1 MTANAIEALFEEF
14 NTVKVLVVGDVML
27 DSYLWGTT
35 TRISPEA
42 PVPIVNV
49 KNKEKR
55 LGGAANVALN
65 LQAMG
70 ATPFLCS
77 LVGNDGEGTE
87 FFDLLKENNLS
98 AEGVVISSERKTT
111 VKHRIIASSQQ
122 LLRVDTEDTHDAN
135 EKELSELASKFS
147 ALLKKVDVV
156 LFQDYNKGV
165 LTEKNIGSFIEKARL
180 ENTPTI
186 VDPKKKNFL
195 AYKNV
200 TLFKPNLKE
209 LTEGLNIEVKR
220 NDQKGIQEAVIL
232 LKQQITMNNAL
243 VTLSEE
249 GVYIGDGVKNNFSP
263 AHKRD
268 IADVSGAGDTVVS
281 VAALC
286 LAKQINLTFLAE
298 LSNLAGGLVCEHV
311 GVVPINKI
319 RLKEEAIRKLLD

>member
-1 MTANAIEALFEEF
+1 MTATAIEALFEDF
-14 NTVKVLVVGDVML
+14 NSLKVLVVGDVML

-49 KNKEKR
+49 KNREKR

-70 ATPFLCS
+70 ATPFLCTI
-77 LVGNDGEGTE
+77 VGDDAEGTE
-87 FFDLLKENNLS
+87 FLDLLKENHLS
-98 AEGVVISSERKTT
+98 AEGVFISSTRKTT

-135 EKELSELASKFS
+135 DKEIKGLVKNFK
-147 ALLKKVDVV
+147 LLIKEVDVV

-165 LTEKNIGSFIEKARL
+165 LIDKNIPDFIKIAKE
-180 ENTPTI
+180 ENKPTI

-200 TLFKPNLKE
+200 TIFKPNLKE
-209 LTEGLNIEVKR
+209 LTEGLNIEVKK
-220 NDQKGIQEAVIL
+220 NDQKGIQKAVL
-232 LKQQITMNNAL
+232 KLKQEINMSSAL

-249 GVYIGDGVKNNFSP
+249 GVFIGDGTENSYNS

-268 IADVSGAGDTVVS
+268 ITDVSGAGDTVVS

-286 LAKQINLTFLAE
+286 LAKQTDMPFLAK
-298 LSNLAGGLVCEHV
+298 LSNLAGGLVCEHI
-311 GVVPINKI
+311 GVVPVNKV

>member
-1 MTANAIEALFEEF
+1 MTATAIEALFEDF
-14 NTVKVLVVGDVML
+14 NSLKVLVVGDVML

-49 KNKEKR
+49 KNREKR

-70 ATPFLCS
+70 ATPFLCT
-77 LVGNDGEGTE
+77 LVGDDVEGTE
-87 FFDLLKENNLS
+87 FFDLLKENKLS
-98 AEGVVISSERKTT
+98 AEGVVISSSRKTT

-135 EKELSELASKFS
+135 DIELTSLLDKFK
-147 ALLKKVDVV
+147 LLINEVDVV

-165 LTEKNIGSFIEKARL
+165 LTEKNIRNFIKIAKE

-195 AYKNV
+195 AYKDV
-200 TLFKPNLKE
+200 TIFKPNLKE
-209 LTEGLNIEVKR
+209 LTEGLNIEVKKS
-220 NDQKGIQEAVIL
+220 DQEGIRIAVIK
-232 LKQQITMNNAL
+232 LKKEINMTSAL

-249 GVYIGDGVKNNFSP
+249 GVYIGDGEQNVFSP

-268 IADVSGAGDTVVS
+268 ITDVSGAGDTVVS

-286 LAKQINLTFLAE
+286 LAKQTSMPFLAK
-298 LSNLAGGLVCEHV
+298 LSNLAGGLVCEHI
-311 GVVPINKI
+311 GVVPVNKA